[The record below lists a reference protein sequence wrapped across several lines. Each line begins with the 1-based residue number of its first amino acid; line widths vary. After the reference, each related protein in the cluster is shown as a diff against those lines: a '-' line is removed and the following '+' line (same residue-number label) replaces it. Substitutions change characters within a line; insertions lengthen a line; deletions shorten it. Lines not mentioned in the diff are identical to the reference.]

1 MGKEVAQNQDGYRG
15 GSKPRW
21 IQRLLKTKID
31 TEMLKTKIS
40 KEVAQN
46 QDGCRG

>member
-31 TEMLKTKIS
+31 TEMLKTKMGV
-40 KEVAQN
+40 EVDYK
-46 QDGCRG
+46 QDR